1 MYIYFSFCYAAS
13 NLQMFSCE
21 LYSALF
27 FFLHLLNLFCKASL
41 GFWILALYKLSVII
55 IIIIIIITI
64 IIIIINHVITNN
76 NTNINNDNDNN
87 CYYKT
92 LILITEQQEVS
103 RLGNYLETS
112 SE

>member
-55 IIIIIIITI
+55 IIIII
-64 IIIIINHVITNN
+64 NHVITNN

-92 LILITEQQEVS
+92 YFNNRTTRGFQAW
-103 RLGNYLETS
+103 
-112 SE
+112 